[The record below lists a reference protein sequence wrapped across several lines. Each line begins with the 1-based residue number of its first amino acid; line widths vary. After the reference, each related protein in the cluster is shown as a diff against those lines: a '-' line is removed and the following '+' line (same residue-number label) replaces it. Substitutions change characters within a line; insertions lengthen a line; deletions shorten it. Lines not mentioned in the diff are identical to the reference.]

1 MSRALGALAAAVV
14 LLVSGAPPA
23 TAAPPA
29 RLLAGAMSVTVSLP
43 DDTPLGGY
51 GGFPRRAWL
60 PDLIG
65 RYPDTFWFR
74 PSTGEHD
81 PIKVRALVLEAGSVR
96 VLWLTLDVVGMDPTL
111 LADLRA
117 RLDRLGLRY
126 AAVIAAASHTHSGP
140 GAYARSDLFGLLA
153 LDRESPRVR
162 GRIFAAMEDAARQAE
177 RRKRPAT
184 VGTGRAEVAGITD
197 SRVHGPLDPE
207 LGVLKVTGA
216 DSRPIA
222 VVWNY
227 AIHGTMLGREN
238 FKLSGDVMGDAAAR
252 IEEQL
257 GAPALYVNGAV
268 GDVSPRQRGWDGVAA
283 TGKVL
288 SAAVLAL
295 WPRIAADTDQRVIT
309 AAATAAL
316 PAPGLEL
323 RNCRP
328 RTIRAH
334 LRGGGRQRLPG
345 ILHRRPALPGAELHL
360 VRQSLWGAG
369 RGARPRRRAGRAP
382 RGRRAARAAPGQAGA
397 LSLRASVDLRR
408 AAVLR
413 WMIPWVTARSIA
425 RMASCTAVADSALLP
440 ARASRAPL
448 TLERTALRTARL
460 RSRRFSFCLIRF
472 LAERVLAT
480 VYLLSN
486 VSDTRAYRP
495 GLRVSRTMSPR

>member
-29 RLLAGAMSVTVSLP
+29 RLFAGAMSVTVSLP

-96 VLWLTLDVVGMDPTL
+96 VLWLTLDLVGMDPTL

-117 RLDRLGLRY
+117 RLDQLGLRY

-295 WPRIAADTDQRVIT
+295 WPRIAADADQRVIT
-309 AAATAAL
+309 GAGTAAL

-323 RNCRP
+323 RNCLGRWIP
-328 RTIRAH
+328 RGTRLG
-334 LRGGGRQRLPG
+334 LRS
-345 ILHRRPALPGAELHL
+345 ALPSTAEIAA
-360 VRQSLWGAG
+360 VSVG
-369 RGARPRRRAGRAP
+369 RGAWVAIPGELDTQLGLEIKTAGRARFAHTFVAGVANGYQGYFIATQHFRAP
-382 RGRRAARAAPGQAGA
+382 SYISCGSLYGERGGELVRDAALGALREIAERRAPRP
-397 LSLRASVDLRR
+397 VK
-408 AAVLR
+408 
-413 WMIPWVTARSIA
+413 
-425 RMASCTAVADSALLP
+425 P
-440 ARASRAPL
+440 AR
-448 TLERTALRTARL
+448 
-460 RSRRFSFCLIRF
+460 
-472 LAERVLAT
+472 
-480 VYLLSN
+480 
-486 VSDTRAYRP
+486 
-495 GLRVSRTMSPR
+495 